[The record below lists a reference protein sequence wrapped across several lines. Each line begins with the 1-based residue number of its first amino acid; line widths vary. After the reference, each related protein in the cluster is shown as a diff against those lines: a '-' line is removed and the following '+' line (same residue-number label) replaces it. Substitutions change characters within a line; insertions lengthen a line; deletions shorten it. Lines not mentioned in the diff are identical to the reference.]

1 MKRRFFNEPARAHFL
16 TFSCF
21 HRRQFLTNEFARM
34 CLRDSLE
41 FARERHGFA
50 LWAYV
55 FMPEHVHLLLYP
67 LRIDAVD
74 AAFSRRQRDRGE
86 P

>member
-1 MKRRFFNEPARAHFL
+1 
-16 TFSCF
+16 
-21 HRRQFLTNEFARM
+21 M
-34 CLRDSLE
+34 CLRDALE

-67 LRIDAVD
+67 
-74 AAFSRRQRDRGE
+74 QGE
-86 P
+86 WSTLNGIR